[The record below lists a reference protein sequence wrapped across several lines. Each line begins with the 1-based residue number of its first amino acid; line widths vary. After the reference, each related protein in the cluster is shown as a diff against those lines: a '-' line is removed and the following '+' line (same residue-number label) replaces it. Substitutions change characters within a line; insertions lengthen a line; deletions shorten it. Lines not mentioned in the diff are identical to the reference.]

1 MSETSII
8 MHFGDTAVGAVLND
22 TDTARAFA
30 EKLPARIHVSGTG
43 IDFCGQMPFE
53 LPYEEGQVGRGWTNG
68 DVNYNPGGGWFAVL
82 FDDEENSQRY
92 GDQVNMGRVTSPLD
106 ALHEL
111 SGSYE
116 VLVEKAE

>member
-1 MSETSII
+1 MNEMPII
-8 MHFGDTAVGAVLND
+8 MHFGDTAVNAVLND

-30 EKLPARIHVSGTG
+30 DCLPARIPVSGTG

-53 LPYEEGQVGRGWTNG
+53 LPYEEGQVERGWKNG
-68 DVNYNPGGGWFAVL
+68 AVNYNPGGGWFAVL

-106 ALHEL
+106 VLHKL

-116 VLVEKAE
+116 VLVEKAK